1 MCPVA
6 KWLNR
11 RFLASFSKIILP
23 SFLHI
28 SSIFPKVPPFLLSRF
43 CPWDHLALPGG
54 GARWH
59 LRPRGG
65 SDAGG
70 APTDGW
76 AAGLHAA
83 GHGGGLCLPG
93 AGDEE
98 LGMLGHRGMAAL
110 FRRFFCMNYSVRD
123 FSPHFCVGFLMVLVF
138 FGSVSRPLLLHPP
151 PPLSF
156 THNFVTHNL
165 SHLSHTTLSHT
176 IFDTHTH
183 NPWHTTLSHTIFDT
197 YNHNLSDTT
206 RHLLTSTF
214 VLRGRR
220 YTSGTGLDPVAR
232 LGPAGRRWRRGT
244 LRGRRGT
251 WRPPRSICV
260 AGVGLGDIHI
270 LFAWQA
276 WHLFHWDFTGLYS
289 ENLHAISRICS
300 ICLVLNYYRCD
311 TGNGDV
317 AAVGWNQSISAI
329 SGGDRFY
336 RQHRLPSSKL
346 YRRGQILGL
355 EA

>member
-1 MCPVA
+1 M
-6 KWLNR
+6 
-11 RFLASFSKIILP
+11 P

-59 LRPRGG
+59 LRLRGG

-138 FGSVSRPLLLHPP
+138 LVLYPVRSSSVRLRH
-151 PPLSF
+151 F
-156 THNFVTHNL
+156 
-165 SHLSHTTLSHT
+165 LSHTTLSRT
-176 IFDTHTH
+176 IFHIFHTQLCHTQSSTHTH
-183 NPWHTTLSHTIFDT
+183 NP
-197 YNHNLSDTT
+197 
-206 RHLLTSTF
+206 
-214 VLRGRR
+214 
-220 YTSGTGLDPVAR
+220 
-232 LGPAGRRWRRGT
+232 
-244 LRGRRGT
+244 
-251 WRPPRSICV
+251 
-260 AGVGLGDIHI
+260 
-270 LFAWQA
+270 
-276 WHLFHWDFTGLYS
+276 
-289 ENLHAISRICS
+289 
-300 ICLVLNYYRCD
+300 
-311 TGNGDV
+311 
-317 AAVGWNQSISAI
+317 
-329 SGGDRFY
+329 
-336 RQHRLPSSKL
+336 
-346 YRRGQILGL
+346 
-355 EA
+355 